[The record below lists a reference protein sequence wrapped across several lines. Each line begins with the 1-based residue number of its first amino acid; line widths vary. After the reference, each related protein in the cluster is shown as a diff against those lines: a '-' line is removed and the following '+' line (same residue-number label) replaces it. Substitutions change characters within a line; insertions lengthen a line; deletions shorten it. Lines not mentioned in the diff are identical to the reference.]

1 VNLDMVPDLT
11 MRGQDDPHGRAVA
24 LRPPTVGQLA
34 ARVHALSASPGDW
47 WHLARFERDEPVR
60 VPLAEA
66 DGVRLWLVTWPPGY
80 RTGVHDHD
88 DVCLCEGPSSGV
100 RALGRTRVNTLIAG
114 ELTEVRITPHG
125 VTERSLRTN
134 RVRVHGGGRTHE
146 LTNPGP
152 AYAITLHGD
161 LA

>member
-24 LRPPTVGQLA
+24 PRPPTVGQLA
-34 ARVHALSASPGDW
+34 ARVHALSARPGDW
-47 WHLARFERDEPVR
+47 WHLARFEAAAPVR
-60 VPLAEA
+60 VPLVEA
-66 DGVRLWLVTWPPGY
+66 DGIRLWLVTWPPGY
-80 RTGVHDHD
+80 RTDVHDHNGTE
-88 DVCLCEGPSSGV
+88 VSTV
-100 RALGRTRVNTLIAG
+100 FAG
-114 ELTEVRITPHG
+114 ELAEVRITSRG
-125 VTERSLRTN
+125 VTERPLRAN

>member
-1 VNLDMVPDLT
+1 VDLDMVPDLT
-11 MRGQDDPHGRAVA
+11 MRGQDDPHGRIVA

-47 WHLARFERDEPVR
+47 WPLVRFDTGGPVR
-60 VPLAEA
+60 VPLEES

-80 RTGVHDHD
+80 RTGVHDHNGTE
-88 DVCLCEGPSSGV
+88 VSTV
-100 RALGRTRVNTLIAG
+100 IAG
-114 ELTEVRITPHG
+114 ELAEVRITPRG
-125 VTERSLRTN
+125 VTERPMRAN
-134 RVRVHGGGRTHE
+134 RVCVHGGGRTHE